1 MCPPGDQTMTT
12 NLPLIKLYFSTID
25 NCRSVKVFKTLAGAQ
40 KAAWD
45 RVGKHPE
52 IGSNYAVSGDGVV
65 KVTVAGATLKELF
78 PEPPEEFKLMAGRT
92 IYRNGKPF
100 ISITRC
106 GATDPAEADEAARE
120 IAAKVFN
127 CDYDGRL
134 PGSVPTL
141 TTKPQ
146 K

>member
-1 MCPPGDQTMTT
+1 MP
-12 NLPLIKLYFSTID
+12 NARLIKLYFSTVD
-25 NCRSVKVFKTLAGAQ
+25 NCRSVKTFATLAGAQ

-45 RVGKHPE
+45 RLGKHPE
-52 IGSNYAVSGDGVV
+52 IGSTHAVSGDGVV
-65 KVTVAGATLKELF
+65 KVTVVGTTLKELF
-78 PEPPEEFKLMAGRT
+78 PEPPDEFKLMAGRT

-100 ISITRC
+100 ITIMRC
-106 GATDPAEADEAARE
+106 GETDATEADEVARE

-127 CDYDGRL
+127 CDYEGRL